1 MISISLGCCALRRME
16 SRDQSRMLEELE
28 QLSNSINGLS
38 TAAATRDRTR
48 PDAVPTLTTPLS
60 SVNRTPMMR
69 RLTPSERFLEGVKL
83 SAKDSLQDRTRDRV
97 AELRVQ
103 ADRLQVGKDSKSGN
117 DANSKSSN
125 SSSKKERDTLRSE
138 SSSALPTTSAR
149 KNVTTRRSRS
159 RQDSKSLGDSI
170 SKELL
175 GRRPRRRSRDRRY
188 SVESGEEIA
197 RQLATSTNVT
207 DDQQFVTGDQQLAP
221 SQPKYFL
228 QRNIPRSENAP
239 KVHAK
244 LTELCRRRQTFEEE
258 LRQAISDENDQY
270 RKELV
275 QIISRING
283 SMYEIYE
290 RYVDVSSD
298 EDSSVPGPLSHR
310 SPTGFVDVDSLSLPS
325 ASQPPFSTPHHPP
338 GGATSVR
345 SAMGRCPEEQEQ
357 YRIWFEHSGLDTY
370 LMVWDSMP
378 VHALFVFGQRW
389 MRVEFNRVVSY
400 EDITLEWLTHP
411 MGSHDHEGHP
421 YTLNDLGL
429 VGEVP
434 LSENDVFSIVISEDE
449 DMAEREAT
457 QRRDR
462 SDAAFSQKR
471 QAKHDLPLSQHRD
484 QRQASKQDGTALSY
498 EKIKQ
503 NFKCPKFSGQGK
515 DWKLWDKGFMRF
527 LSIWDLEHVLDPDF
541 FEELP
546 LTAAKRRENKM
557 VYYILE
563 DAVQLSP
570 LAASYVRKAPI
581 NNGFEAY
588 YTLHDGYVFA
598 GSTSSSLLL
607 NELTN
612 FRFLKDETPTA
623 LCLRLEELFQ
633 DLRMLPGEAAI
644 EFNDTQMINYLLS
657 ALRHEAEW
665 ETVGSYITSR
675 QIQGDITFQ
684 SACNELR
691 VRCEASRAQSI
702 MDRPITQ
709 SKVRAHAA
717 QIVEPAL
724 VTTPSTME
732 EYADKMFALVST
744 MSMKHNQPDVNKE
757 DGREQGRRKPRP
769 SYPCLASGCKEQTR
783 FPLCGTCY
791 HALIS
796 GKHQTLDLINGYG
809 VASYDAQTKLVLY
822 PPKVPEN
829 RMPSNVRKVKAAAGS
844 IQ

>member
-1 MISISLGCCALRRME
+1 M
-16 SRDQSRMLEELE
+16 
-28 QLSNSINGLS
+28 
-38 TAAATRDRTR
+38 
-48 PDAVPTLTTPLS
+48 
-60 SVNRTPMMR
+60 
-69 RLTPSERFLEGVKL
+69 
-83 SAKDSLQDRTRDRV
+83 
-97 AELRVQ
+97 
-103 ADRLQVGKDSKSGN
+103 
-117 DANSKSSN
+117 
-125 SSSKKERDTLRSE
+125 
-138 SSSALPTTSAR
+138 
-149 KNVTTRRSRS
+149 
-159 RQDSKSLGDSI
+159 
-170 SKELL
+170 
-175 GRRPRRRSRDRRY
+175 
-188 SVESGEEIA
+188 
-197 RQLATSTNVT
+197 
-207 DDQQFVTGDQQLAP
+207 
-221 SQPKYFL
+221 
-228 QRNIPRSENAP
+228 
-239 KVHAK
+239 H
-244 LTELCRRRQTFEEE
+244 
-258 LRQAISDENDQY
+258 
-270 RKELV
+270 
-275 QIISRING
+275 
-283 SMYEIYE
+283 EIYE
-290 RYVDVSSD
+290 RYVDASSD
-298 EDSSVPGPLSHR
+298 EDFSVPGPLSHR
-310 SPTGFVDVDSLSLPS
+310 SPNGFVDVDSLSLPS
-325 ASQPPFSTPHHPP
+325 ASQPPFYTPRHPP
-338 GGATSVR
+338 REETSVR
-345 SAMGRCPEEQEQ
+345 SAMGRCPEGQEQ

-389 MRVEFNRVVSY
+389 MRVEFNRAVAY
-400 EDITLEWLTHP
+400 EDIILEWLTHP

-434 LSENDVFSIVISEDE
+434 LSEGDVFSIIISEDE
-449 DMAEREAT
+449 EMVETGPT

-462 SDAAFSQKR
+462 FDAAPSQER
-471 QAKHDLPLSQHRD
+471 QAKQQLLLSQHRD
-484 QRQASKQDGTALSY
+484 KSQASKQDGPALSY

-527 LSIWDLEHVLDPDF
+527 LSIWELEHVLDPEF

-546 LTAAKRRENKM
+546 LTASKRRENKM

-691 VRCEASRAQSI
+691 VRCEASRAHSI

-717 QIVEPAL
+717 QIVEPAP
-724 VTTPSTME
+724 VSTPSTME

-744 MSMKHNQPDVNKE
+744 MSMKHNQPDATKE
-757 DGREQGRRKPRP
+757 DGKDQGRRKPKP
-769 SYPCLASGCKEQTR
+769 SNPCLASGCKEQTR

-796 GKHQTLDLINGYG
+796 GKHQTLELINGYG
-809 VASYDAQTKLVLY
+809 SASYDAQTKLVVY
-822 PPKVPEN
+822 PSKVPEN
-829 RMPSNVRKVKAAAGS
+829 RMPSNVRKVKAAVGT